1 MNTIGKKIRYL
12 RYQRGWS
19 QDDVAKRIDISIL
32 ALSKIEMGVTDIS
45 LSRLEQMAG
54 LFEMSIIELI
64 TLEEESK
71 PDPQRMIELEIANKR
86 LMEHEAQIID
96 LQKKIIELFE
106 ELRRT
111 KATA

>member
-45 LSRLEQMAG
+45 LSRLEQMAE
-54 LFEMSIIELI
+54 LFEMSVIELI
-64 TLEEESK
+64 TLEEIK

-106 ELRRT
+106 ELRRV

>member
-45 LSRLEQMAG
+45 LSRLEQMAE

-64 TLEEESK
+64 TLEEIK
-71 PDPQRMIELEIANKR
+71 PDPQQMVELEIANKR

-106 ELRRT
+106 ELRRV

>member
-45 LSRLEQMAG
+45 LSRLEQMAE

-64 TLEEESK
+64 TLEEIK
-71 PDPQRMIELEIANKR
+71 PDPQQMIELEIANKR

-106 ELRRT
+106 ELRRV